1 MEKKNT
7 ILLTVIAVATL
18 LVAVVGATFAY
29 FTATSSVTGDGNEG
43 TVNTA
48 TNIGSVAIN
57 QTDIAASNNTIY
69 PGTMNYVG
77 TIIQATKSDTT
88 ENFTLDYS
96 LTGTVS
102 VTAAFAHDITW
113 KLYKVAASEATPVNC
128 AEVTET
134 ATATGTQ
141 YSQSCTLGKSLTGD
155 SVGDGSL
162 VAKGTLTA
170 GETSS
175 SVSYADGSVDTDGGS
190 DYYYL
195 VVEYPNKQES
205 QNADQ
210 GKNITATLDKV
221 AIKNTAQA

>member
-29 FTATSSVTGDGNEG
+29 FTATSDVTGDGNEG

-77 TIIQATKSDTT
+77 TIIQATKTDTT

-113 KLYKVAASEATPVNC
+113 KLYKVAASETSPVSC
-128 AEVTET
+128 AEVTKT
-134 ATATGTQ
+134 PTATGTQ

-162 VAKGTLTA
+162 VAQGTLTA

-175 SVSYADGSVDTDGGS
+175 PVSYADGSVDTDGGS

-195 VVEYPNKQES
+195 VVEYPNKQTS
-205 QNADQ
+205 QNADK
-210 GKNITATLDKV
+210 GKDITMTINKV
-221 AIKNTAQA
+221 AITNTTQK